1 MARKPYITR
10 TMQSENVTVMLCDT
24 ETAEVFNETVT
35 LGHTFKDS
43 KAREKAVR
51 AKVETGTVKLVDIVH
66 VETETCLYG
75 ISEDDFLTYAK
86 KLNPETRKPI
96 AE

>member
-10 TMQSENVTVMLCDT
+10 TMQSENVTAMVCDT
-24 ETAEVFNETVT
+24 ETAEVSNITVT
-35 LGHTFKDS
+35 LGHAFKDP

-51 AKVETGTVKLVDIVH
+51 KKVENGTTKLVDIVNI
-66 VETETCLYG
+66 ETVVGLYG

-86 KLNPETRKPI
+86 KLDPETRKPI